1 MVELAGIAIRKKS
14 RAPMVALQDC
24 ELSMELGL
32 AGDFRGKPGKRQVT
46 VLSEESWLR
55 ACNELG
61 HELPWLTRRANLL
74 VRGLEFSAGDV
85 GKVLCIGVVKL
96 QITRETDPCQR
107 MEDAQ
112 PGLKNA
118 LAPDWRGGVCCRV
131 LVPGQIAVGATV
143 QIIPATGFTLQV
155 KG

>member
-14 RAPMVALQDC
+14 RAPMQALLHC
-24 ELSMELGL
+24 GVTLERGL

-46 VLSEESWLR
+46 VLSEESWLQ
-55 ACNELG
+55 ACNEVG
-61 HELPWLTRRANLL
+61 QELPWLTRRANLL
-74 VRGLEFSAGDV
+74 VRGLEFSAVDV
-85 GKVLCIGVVKL
+85 GRVLCIGAVKL

-107 MEDAQ
+107 MDDAQ

-131 LVPGQIAVGATV
+131 LAPGQIAVGDTV
-143 QIIPATGFTLQV
+143 LITPATD
-155 KG
+155 

>member
-14 RAPMVALQDC
+14 RAPMLALEDC
-24 ELSMELGL
+24 ELSLERGL

-46 VLSEESWLR
+46 VLSDEAWLQ
-55 ACNELG
+55 ACSEVG
-61 HELPWLTRRANLL
+61 HTLSWLTRRANLL
-74 VRGLEFSAGDV
+74 VRGVAFSAQDV
-85 GKVLCIGVVKL
+85 GKVLCIGTVKL

-107 MEDAQ
+107 MDDAL

-131 LVPGQIAVGATV
+131 LAPGQIRVGDNVLLKTV
-143 QIIPATGFTLQV
+143 TG
-155 KG
+155 